1 MDEETLLRTAIDLIA
16 EKKGE
21 RTVAIDLRDVSIP
34 TSYFV
39 ITEGDSPV
47 QIKAIVS
54 NLMERFPYKALHRE
68 GLSERRWVVLD
79 YGEIVIH
86 VFLREAREFY
96 DIESLWADRIVD
108 IKPASDHT
116 SKQGKDEI

>member
-1 MDEETLLRTAIDLIA
+1 MDEETLLHTAIDLIT

-21 RTVAIDLRDVSIP
+21 RVVAIDLRDVSIP

-39 ITEGDSPV
+39 IAEGDNPV
-47 QIKAIVS
+47 HIKAIVS
-54 NLMERFPYKALHRE
+54 NLMEKYPYKAHHRE

-79 YGEIVIH
+79 YGDIVIH

-96 DIESLWADRIVD
+96 DIESLWADRIVELD
-108 IKPASDHT
+108 AS
-116 SKQGKDEI
+116 SKRLSS